1 MNVNEIIVTIRDRA
15 GGEINPDVTLPDE
28 QLVLEIARLKDQLT
42 ALTESPDA
50 GTAER
55 GSLWMQ
61 LHTECDQLREQ
72 LDAARHGTEVTSV
85 YICKLPYQEHP
96 FVHGARDGHDVW
108 LRSNGQWTDIEDA
121 PDADIPLYGDISIV
135 GKNENIEIEH
145 LKSLLTDARHGTEL
159 AESEVAGRDQEIK
172 RLKRLNAT
180 YVSDNHKTQDKLK
193 AEIEWLKAWFCTFFE
208 GGDFHDDGEGGQRVD
223 NPCGGYAPDWLAEG
237 VAEAEAARNKKE
249 TK

>member
-15 GGEINPDVTLPDE
+15 GGEINPDTTLPDE
-28 QLVLEIARLKDQLT
+28 QLVLGIERLKDQLT

-159 AESEVAGRDQEIK
+159 AESEVAGRDQEIE
-172 RLKRLNAT
+172 RLKSRN
-180 YVSDNHKTQDKLK
+180 VCP
-193 AEIEWLKAWFCTFFE
+193 E
-208 GGDFHDDGEGGQRVD
+208 HDVPEV
-223 NPCGGYAPDWLAEG
+223 
-237 VAEAEAARNKKE
+237 AARLASKCPE
-249 TK
+249 CERGELALEVRFGDEEIGGSFRLSHQRLRPF